1 VSVSGGGEAT
11 RGQQKRKDRLHTAK
25 PTQIFPLLEV
35 VVELF
40 PRGEVILGAVVAVES
55 GLERGTRG

>member
-1 VSVSGGGEAT
+1 MSVREGGRDKKDNRSG
-11 RGQQKRKDRLHTAK
+11 KPPSHCK

-40 PRGEVILGAVVAVES
+40 PRGEVILGAVVAVEV
-55 GLERGTRG
+55 LERGARG